1 MAERIPDRP
10 NYKTIPI
17 WVLSYRPIVL
27 SAYPGSGSMRL
38 GPAFAAV
45 LPRHAL
51 YYACLGEAFDGDEAA
66 KPFRA
71 TLNCKKYLRHT
82 TAGDSLDQL
91 IVTKGDTRI
100 HIDESRSK

>member
-1 MAERIPDRP
+1 MRDVGMAQASGEPGFIHEHI
-10 NYKTIPI
+10 YKLWGI
-17 WVLSYRPIVL
+17 RE
-27 SAYPGSGSMRL
+27 MRKD
-38 GPAFAAV
+38 P
-45 LPRHAL
+45 
-51 YYACLGEAFDGDEAA
+51 FDGDEAA